1 MVSTIRTLGILL
13 VATALLV
20 ITGCGGAKTKTPS
33 GKRPPIPGKTK
44 STPGPTVGPK
54 APAVAEG
61 WGDLKLRF
69 VYDGEA
75 PKPAKL
81 SVAGP
86 DAAFCKK
93 NHPVDED
100 LIVGPKGGLAN
111 VVVYLRTKN
120 RTVKIHPDYEAL
132 AEKPVK
138 VVNKNCRFAPH
149 ITTVWTKRTLTVS
162 NDDTIAHNTKAD
174 LFKNEPFNIQ
184 IPPGKSINRELTKSE
199 IVPNGI
205 SCGSHTWM
213 TAYVLVRDTPYMKVS
228 GADGTLEI
236 KNIPAGEWKFILWH
250 EKSGYLKEITVDGSA
265 MTLKRG
271 IVDWSISPDASDVK
285 VIKVASSGFKK

>member
-13 VATALLV
+13 AATALLV
-20 ITGCGGAKTKTPS
+20 ITGCGGGKTKTVR
-33 GKRPPIPGKTK
+33 KPPIIPVKK
-44 STPGPTVGPK
+44 STPAPTGGPK
-54 APAVAEG
+54 AAAVAEG

-69 VYDGEA
+69 VYDGDV
-75 PKPAKL
+75 PKPKKL
-81 SVAGP
+81 AVAGP

-93 NHPVDED
+93 NHPVNED
-100 LIVGPKGGLAN
+100 LIVGPNGGLAN

-149 ITTVWTKRTLTVS
+149 ITTVWTERTLTVS

-184 IPPGKSINRELTKSE
+184 IGPGRSIDRKLTKSE
-199 IVPNGI
+199 IIPNGI

-213 TAYVLVRDTPYMKVS
+213 TAYLLVRDTPYMGVS

-236 KNIPAGEWKFILWH
+236 KNLPAGEWKFILWH
-250 EKSGYLKEITVDGSA
+250 EKSGYLKEITVDGST
-265 MTLKRG
+265 MTLKKG

-285 VIKVASSGFKK
+285 VIKVASSGFNK